1 MVYVLPS
8 VDKCHEQKHHGS
20 RGMFDPLSNRQP
32 LRKLRTGIQVRAEA
46 GTVAMQMVPLQHT
59 GSLLCRLCQPQST
72 CTASTLTGLFLR
84 RAGEHAPAQPRHA

>member
-46 GTVAMQMVPLQHT
+46 GTVEIVH
-59 GSLLCRLCQPQST
+59 
-72 CTASTLTGLFLR
+72 TGLFSRL
-84 RAGEHAPAQPRHA
+84 AKLALLYSLGLPAQQWHHPQWPGPSPN